1 MLGNF
6 NNNEMG
12 LSNSFLNY
20 VLYVSFICI
29 MCIIILN
36 LLVGIAVGEL
46 TKTLYTADIQQI
58 SMRIVFVLKVVQF
71 LKIK

>member
-6 NNNEMG
+6 NNDEMG
-12 LSNSFLNY
+12 LKNSILNY
-20 VLYVSFICI
+20 ALYLSFICI

-58 SMRIVFVLKVVQF
+58 SMRILFVLKV
-71 LKIK
+71 IRYI